1 LSDAAR
7 FGIIP
12 TPFRWFHIRVVGKAS
27 KGEHMSATVGRFSC
41 GACGKTYAWKPE
53 LAGRRVKCKCGQ
65 PVSVPAD
72 DPATASIPEGF
83 DDLMALADGASA
95 EPSHAAAPGASGAQ
109 CPGCGAGVAEG
120 SVICINCGHN
130 LKTGKRLKTSKVT
143 AGAAASAG
151 AAAAER
157 MPGYR
162 SYGIKTAEDEAM
174 TPEKKKLV
182 AIICV
187 FVLVGVVGA
196 VAAIVIMDP
205 AKGKERQARIDAQP
219 AKLEKLIENMDN
231 AGGIGAAMKDGSL
244 LKGVNNPSKTQA
256 QQMQELEERRSR
268 MKLDQRAIDFLEEKM
283 PEVKEWLAA
292 NPKAFINSHTHEESI
307 ALADQAYALGMTDI
321 HLAGRPDTYQGN
333 PLVGGIVGTLPTD
346 EAKRKKVFA
355 WYAGLPK
362 TSEHPDFAHQSER
375 GQKYLMIEFLFE

>member
-1 LSDAAR
+1 
-7 FGIIP
+7 
-12 TPFRWFHIRVVGKAS
+12 
-27 KGEHMSATVGRFSC
+27 MSATVGRFSC
-41 GACGKTYAWKPE
+41 DACGKTYAWKPE

-65 PVSVPAD
+65 PVSVPAE
-72 DPATASIPEGF
+72 DPATESIPEGF
-83 DDLMALADGASA
+83 DDLMALADGGSA
-95 EPSHAAAPGASGAQ
+95 APSQNYAAAAVAPGAQ

-187 FVLVGVVGA
+187 AVLLTIGGA
-196 VAAIVIMDP
+196 VAAIVIP
-205 AKGKERQARIDAQP
+205 GVREAKKRQARIDAQP
-219 AKLEKLIENMDN
+219 AKLERLIDNMDK

-244 LKGVNNPSKTQA
+244 LRGVNTPTTA
-256 QQMQELEERRSR
+256 QVQEAQDYQERRWAAR
-268 MKLDQRAIDFLEEKM
+268 LNDRATAFLDTKT
-283 PEVKEWLAA
+283 PEAAAWLASGDKTRILS
-292 NPKAFINSHTHEESI
+292 NTHEESV
-307 ALADQAYALGMTDI
+307 ALVKRACELGMTDVHTTI
-321 HLAGRPDTYQGN
+321 MPYNYLEIQVVSG
-333 PLVGGIVGTLPTD
+333 VVGTLPTD
-346 EAKRKKVFA
+346 KDKRKKIFA
-355 WYAGLPK
+355 WYEGL
-362 TSEHPDFAHQSER
+362 SHVIEHPDFAHQSDLR
-375 GQKYLMIEFLFE
+375 QLYLIMEFKAD